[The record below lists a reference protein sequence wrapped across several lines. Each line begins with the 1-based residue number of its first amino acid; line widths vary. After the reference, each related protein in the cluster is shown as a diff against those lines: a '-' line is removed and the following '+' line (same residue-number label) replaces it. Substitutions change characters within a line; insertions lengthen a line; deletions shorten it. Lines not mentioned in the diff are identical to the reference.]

1 MIKIKKLEDNE
12 RKIAYRFFNKT
23 YKNKRD
29 ILEWEWEFLNNPL
42 GRSIFVTAKIDDDI
56 IGTQALILAN
66 LNMKGHKVLS
76 GKSEETLV
84 DQQYR
89 GMNIFKKMYELI
101 FDEAHH
107 AGIKILWGFSG
118 AVKPFRNVG
127 FDIKDPLRSFWL
139 VLSIFT
145 SFKHICIK
153 QGLLKRKRYSQIIK
167 LFLGLVII
175 RLDYLIKDAM
185 LKLIFRNNGTLNKY
199 ETRDLSVFSHDT
211 DICFLTFIE
220 DYPDII
226 TLWRTKD
233 YMNWRTIRNPHG
245 VHTIIGLYFKNKLVG
260 YIVFVMDLINKVLN
274 IVDVI
279 VQKDHAAYGLTAL
292 FDKIV
297 NLAQREQCGFISFEL
312 IPSKNSFC
320 MILKEEI
327 NKKGF
332 FQMPYSFPTVLKILS
347 EEKDKDFLCDINNWY
362 VNTLFT
368 EGAF

>member
-1 MIKIKKLEDNE
+1 MIKIKRLDDYE
-12 RKIAYRFFNKT
+12 RKIVHSFFNKI

-29 ILEWEWEFLNNPL
+29 LLEWEWEFLNNPL
-42 GRSIFVTAKIDDDI
+42 GRSIFVTAVEADAI
-56 IGTQALILAN
+56 IGTQAIILAN
-66 LNMKGHKVLS
+66 LTLKGQKVLS

-84 DQQYR
+84 DHQFR
-89 GMNIFKKMYELI
+89 GMGIFKKMYELI

-107 AGIKILWGFSG
+107 AGVKILWGFTG

-139 VLSIFT
+139 VLSIGT

-153 QGLLKRKRYSQIIK
+153 QDFLKRKRYSQIIK

-175 RLDYLIKDAM
+175 RLHYLIKNSM
-185 LKLIFRNNGTLNKY
+185 QKIILRNNRHLNKY
-199 ETRDLSVFSHDT
+199 KTRNLNQFDHDT
-211 DICFLTFIE
+211 DKCFLTFIK

-226 TLWRTKD
+226 TLWRTHD

-245 VHTIIGLYFKNKLVG
+245 EHTIIGLYFENKLVG
-260 YIVFVMDLINKVLN
+260 NMVFGMDLINKVLN

-279 VQKDHAAYGLTAL
+279 VLKDHAVYGLTVL
-292 FDKIV
+292 FDRIV

-312 IPSKNSFC
+312 IPSKNTFC
-320 MILKEEI
+320 IILKEEI

-332 FQMPYSFPTVLKILS
+332 YQMPYSYPTVLKIVS
-347 EEKDKDFLCDINNWY
+347 EEQDKDFLCDINNWY
-362 VNTLFT
+362 VNSLFT
-368 EGAF
+368 EGAY